1 MFLKAIII
9 FCVIIT
15 YKALSN
21 FIKYKRCKKLS
32 DMHVLWLSGN
42 CDNFIEYRGEIL
54 QLFKSANIQDS
65 LFPTSSLIG
74 YGQIASGTAS
84 VFANFPSMNKSV
96 VGYVITCFDEAIGT
110 YRRRCFESFNPLYWI
125 ETILFF
131 PRHLLTYLGVDSE
144 KFLFKSLNILLTFI
158 WWILGVVFM
167 FFRPYLYTFIASLFG

>member
-1 MFLKAIII
+1 MLLKAVVL
-9 FCVIIT
+9 FCVIIA

-21 FIKYKRCKKLS
+21 FIKYKRCKRLA

-42 CDNFIEYRGEIL
+42 CDNFIEYRGEVL
-54 QLFKSANIQDS
+54 QLFKSANINDS
-65 LFPTSSLIG
+65 LFPASSPIG
-74 YGQIASGTAS
+74 YGQVASGTAS

-96 VGYVITCFDEAIGT
+96 VGYVIACFDEAIGT